1 MLETKYFDS
10 VAVAV
15 PAPQLDHLPLLKQL
29 LLELATSPF
38 HYSNN
43 LQHFPPLF
51 PPPYI
56 CINPAIACPHSN
68 HSPDC
73 SLCDPFITL
82 LLTPNA
88 SALRPQVYQKQSEM
102 VKVEDQAGKPVWD
115 KPVDVDEKWIQFVD
129 DNVLASKSPMI
140 AKPS

>member
-1 MLETKYFDS
+1 MLETKYFGS

-15 PAPQLDHLPLLKQL
+15 PAPQLDHLPLLKQPL
-29 LLELATSPF
+29 LDPATSPF

-43 LQHFPPLF
+43 LQLPPPLF

-56 CINPAIACPHSN
+56 CINPAFTYPHSN
-68 HSPDC
+68 HSLDC

-82 LLTPNA
+82 LLIPYAFT
-88 SALRPQVYQKQSEM
+88 LRPQMYQKQSEM
-102 VKVEDQAGKPVWD
+102 VKVEDQAGNPVWD

-129 DNVLASKSPMI
+129 NNVLASEPLWI
-140 AKPS
+140 AKPL